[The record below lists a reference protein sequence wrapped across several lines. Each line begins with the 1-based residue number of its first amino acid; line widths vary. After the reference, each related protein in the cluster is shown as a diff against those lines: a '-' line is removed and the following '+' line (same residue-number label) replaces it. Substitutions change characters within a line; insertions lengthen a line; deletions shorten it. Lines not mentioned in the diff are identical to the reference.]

1 MLAGC
6 LALGVVVL
14 GVLLLFT
21 TTDLSFGAFIL
32 MFFLVIGAGAGV
44 FFWMYNYQ
52 LRRSKEDSTTRQNA
66 ASSSLQITH
75 QLDEVFVNIDED
87 KFVGINWS
95 NEEIVAGAV
104 SGKVNRSNFSQLA
117 DVEMEIGRYTVS
129 EDDYQTTT
137 DRGSQIFGAAAGG
150 ALFGPV
156 GAVVGGLSGSKSTS
170 GSSYSTEEISKI
182 DLRMRFRDRAQP
194 IVEIPFYKIDRGP
207 MYTEKQ
213 GERLDAARR
222 FHACLSNIL
231 DEKKSASAS

>member
-6 LALGVVVL
+6 LALAVIVL

-21 TTDLSFGAFIL
+21 TTDLSFGAFFFVFLLIL
-32 MFFLVIGAGAGV
+32 GAGAGV
-44 FFWMYNYQ
+44 FFWVFNYQ
-52 LRRSKEDSTTRQNA
+52 LRRSKEDSTARQNA
-66 ASSSLQITH
+66 ASSSLQRTH
-75 QLDEVFVNIDED
+75 RLEEVFVNVDAD

-95 NEEIVAGAV
+95 NEEIVAGGV
-104 SGKVNRSNFSQLA
+104 TGSVNRFNFAQLA

-129 EDDYQTTT
+129 EDDFQTTT
-137 DRGSQIFGAAAGG
+137 DRGSQIIGAAAGG

-156 GAVVGGLSGSKSTS
+156 GVVVGGLSGSKSTS
-170 GSSYSTEEISKI
+170 GSSYSTEGISTI

-194 IVEIPFYKIDRGP
+194 IIEIPFYNVDRGP
-207 MYTEKQ
+207 VYAEKQ

-231 DEKKSASAS
+231 DEKKLA

>member
-6 LALGVVVL
+6 LALAVVVL
-14 GVLLLFT
+14 GVFLLFT
-21 TTDLSFGAFIL
+21 TTNLSFGAFFL
-32 MFFLVIGAGAGV
+32 MFFLIIGIGAGV
-44 FFWMYNYQ
+44 FIWVYNYQ
-52 LRRSKEDSTTRQNA
+52 LRRSKEDSTARQNA
-66 ASSSLQITH
+66 ASSSLQQTH
-75 QLDEVFVNIDED
+75 RLEEVFVNVDAD

-104 SGKVNRSNFSQLA
+104 SGNVNRFNFAQLA

-137 DRGSQIFGAAAGG
+137 DRGSQIIGAAAGG

-170 GSSYSTEEISKI
+170 GSRYSTEGISTI
-182 DLRMRFRDRAQP
+182 DLRMRFRDRAHP
-194 IVEIPFYKIDRGP
+194 IIEIPFYNVDRGP
-207 MYTEKQ
+207 VYAEKQ

-231 DEKKSASAS
+231 EEKKKSA